1 MLSINKKHV
10 YKRVDNSPPTLLET
24 ITVEAKMRGN
34 KMKMVTIA
42 VYDTLQDSY
51 QLNDCVGLPQLYRI
65 IREHGYI
72 TRYVKTDNGM
82 RMRLV
87 KGK

>member
-1 MLSINKKHV
+1 MKQV
-10 YKRVDNSPPTLLET
+10 YKRVDNSPPNLLET
-24 ITVEAKMRGN
+24 LTVEARQRGN

-65 IREHGYI
+65 IREHEYI
-72 TRYVKTDNGM
+72 TRYVKTDKGM

-87 KGK
+87 KGG

>member
-1 MLSINKKHV
+1 MKQV
-10 YKRVDNSPPTLLET
+10 YKRVDNSLPNLLET
-24 ITVEAKMRGN
+24 LTVEARLRG
-34 KMKMVTIA
+34 KKTKMVTIK

-72 TRYVKTDNGM
+72 TRYVKTDKGM

-87 KGK
+87 KDK

>member
-1 MLSINKKHV
+1 MKQV
-10 YKRVDNSPPTLLET
+10 YKRVDNSPPNLLET
-24 ITVEAKMRGN
+24 LTVEARMRGN
-34 KMKMVTIA
+34 KTKMVTIK

-65 IREHGYI
+65 IREQGYI
-72 TRYVKTDNGM
+72 TRYVKTDKGM

-87 KGK
+87 KGR

>member
-1 MLSINKKHV
+1 MKQV
-10 YKRVDNSPPTLLET
+10 YKRVDNSPPKLLET
-24 ITVEAKMRGN
+24 LTVEAILRGH
-34 KMKMVTIA
+34 KTKMVTVE

-72 TRYVKTDNGM
+72 TRYVKTNNGM

-87 KGK
+87 KDK

>member
-1 MLSINKKHV
+1 MKQV
-10 YKRVDNSPPTLLET
+10 YKRVDNSPPKLLET
-24 ITVEAKMRGN
+24 LIVEARQRGN
-34 KMKMVTIA
+34 KTKIVTID
-42 VYDTLQDSY
+42 VCDTLQDSY

-72 TRYVKTDNGM
+72 TRYVKTNRGI

-87 KGK
+87 KDK

>member
-1 MLSINKKHV
+1 MKQV
-10 YKRVDNSPPTLLET
+10 YKRVDNSPPKLLET
-24 ITVEAKMRGN
+24 LIVEARLRGN
-34 KMKMVTIA
+34 KTKIVTIK

-65 IREHGYI
+65 IREHGYM
-72 TRYVKTDNGM
+72 TRYVKTDKGM

-87 KGK
+87 KDK

>member
-1 MLSINKKHV
+1 MKQV
-10 YKRVDNSPPTLLET
+10 YKRVDNSLPNLLET
-24 ITVEAKMRGN
+24 ITVEARMRGN
-34 KMKMVTIA
+34 KTKIVTIK

-51 QLNDCVGLPQLYRI
+51 QLNDCVGITQLYRI

-72 TRYVKTDNGM
+72 TSYVKTDSGM

-87 KGK
+87 KDK

>member
-1 MLSINKKHV
+1 MKQV
-10 YKRVDNSPPTLLET
+10 YKRVDNSLPNLLET
-24 ITVEAKMRGN
+24 LTVEARMRGN
-34 KMKMVTIA
+34 KTKTVTID

-65 IREHGYI
+65 IREHGYM

-87 KGK
+87 KDK

>member
-1 MLSINKKHV
+1 MKQV
-10 YKRVDNSPPTLLET
+10 YKRVDNSPPKLLET
-24 ITVEAKMRGN
+24 LIVEARQRGN
-34 KMKMVTIA
+34 KTKIVTID

-65 IREHGYI
+65 IREHGYM
-72 TRYVKTDNGM
+72 TRYVKTDKGM

-87 KGK
+87 KGKQ